1 MPLLHIHEK
10 SSYFHNLWFLLFSG
24 GNAAW
29 LKKDI
34 PEGVL
39 GGILTA
45 RDIANLNL
53 KDTDLVV
60 LSACCTAKG
69 KATAEGLYGLQ
80 RAFKKAGAGTL
91 ILTLWTV
98 RDVVAEAFTT
108 TFYQELFMN
117 GGDKSLAFEN
127 TKNIIRKKYKD
138 PFDWACFVMI
148 D

>member
-1 MPLLHIHEK
+1 M
-10 SSYFHNLWFLLFSG
+10 
-24 GNAAW
+24 
-29 LKKDI
+29 
-34 PEGVL
+34 
-39 GGILTA
+39 
-45 RDIANLNL
+45 
-53 KDTDLVV
+53 VV
-60 LSACCTAKG
+60 LSAFRTAKG